1 MQAGMKRIL
10 RMGLV
15 AVLVVAAQCGM
26 AQTVKVG
33 TFDRTSIVL
42 AFYGSPMWSAKL
54 NAAQA
59 EKDKAKAAGDQ
70 KKVAELN
77 KWGQNQQKL
86 AHKQMMGN
94 TPIDNILETM
104 KPMFA
109 AVEAQAHVTTIMPE
123 GSGTNKTVATVD
135 VTDQLMN
142 QLQASAKT
150 RQNAEQLRNFKKTHP
165 IKYRLTMFLFRFAG

>member
-1 MQAGMKRIL
+1 MKRIL

-15 AVLVVAAQCGM
+15 AVLVVAAQGRV
-26 AQTVKVG
+26 AQSAKVG
-33 TFDRTSIVL
+33 TFDRTSIVV

-59 EKDKAKAAGDQ
+59 EQDKAKAAGDQ

-77 KWGQNQQKL
+77 KWGKEQQEL
-86 AHKQMMGN
+86 AHRQLAGN
-94 TPIDNILETM
+94 APIDNILVTM

-109 AVEAQAHVTTIMPE
+109 AVEAQAHVTAIVPE
-123 GSGTNKTVATVD
+123 GAMANKKMATVD
-135 VTDQLMN
+135 VTDLLMD

-150 RQNAEQLRNFKKTHP
+150 RQSAEQLRNFKKTHP
-165 IKYRLTMFLFRFAG
+165 MKYRLTMFLFRFAG